1 MVIRYLIYF
10 IVLYLTLPSNA
21 MLDISLITVFFVIM
35 EEDDRFALIFA
46 FIAGLLI
53 DLYQPIR
60 IGINTLIL
68 ITLTQL
74 LLYLKRFLVLNPLT
88 TMATFVVFY
97 LIKIAITNIVVSA
110 PIDPLHVVYTI
121 VAFFPVIIILSKIN
135 FGTWMRV
142 H

>member
-1 MVIRYLIYF
+1 MIRYLIYF
-10 IVLYLTLPSNA
+10 IALYLALPSSA
-21 MLDISLITVFFVIM
+21 VLDITLIIVFFVIM
-35 EEDDRFALIFA
+35 EEDERFALIFS
-46 FIAGLLI
+46 FITGLLI

-68 ITLTQL
+68 ITITQL

-88 TMATFVVFY
+88 TVATFLVFY
-97 LIKIAITNIVVSA
+97 LIKIAITNIIISA
-110 PIDPLHVVYTI
+110 PINPLHVVYTI
-121 VAFFPVIIILSKIN
+121 AAFFPVIIVLSKIN